1 MKTTN
6 IIRLLTGL
14 SFLIFFCPFFQMCS
28 DDMMLKR
35 YPLTKEQL
43 DLRKQSL
50 TANAYE
56 LSIFKNLNPYND
68 QETNWMDIFFSVI
81 IVSSIFIL
89 IKSLNGQ
96 WTYLSLL
103 CYVNMFL
110 LIGFLITA
118 FIGTLFENLSQIKF
132 GYYLFLIN
140 TIAIIVLCKKA
151 IKQNAI

>member
-6 IIRLLTGL
+6 IIRLLAGL

-35 YPLTKEQL
+35 HPLTKEQL
-43 DLRKQSL
+43 DLRKQSI
-50 TANAYE
+50 TADAYE
-56 LSIFKNLNPYND
+56 LSIFKNLNPYNE

-89 IKSLNGQ
+89 IKSLNRQ
-96 WTYLSLL
+96 LTYLSLL
-103 CYVNMFL
+103 CYLNLFL
-110 LIGFLITA
+110 AVGFLISA
-118 FIGTLFENLSQIKF
+118 LGTLFENLNQIKY
-132 GYYLFLIN
+132 GYYLFIIN

-151 IKQNAI
+151 IKQNAV

>member
-6 IIRLLTGL
+6 IIRLLAGL
-14 SFLIFFCPFFQMCS
+14 SFLIFFSPFFQMCS

-35 YPLTKEQL
+35 HPLTKEQL
-43 DLRKQSL
+43 DLRKESL
-50 TANAYE
+50 TTNAYD
-56 LSIFKNLNPYND
+56 LSFFKNLNPYNE

-89 IKSLNGQ
+89 LKSLNGQ

-103 CYVNMFL
+103 CYLNMFL
-110 LIGFLITA
+110 SIGFLITA

-151 IKQNAI
+151 IKQNAV